1 MVRDK
6 NNNDKLILGNIDS
19 SPGTRSSNLC
29 IVNPIKTSHS
39 IAFCPQLDFLSS
51 IYSKVVQR
59 PFLKHVSRKDNTA
72 TKH

>member
-29 IVNPIKTSHS
+29 TRI
-39 IAFCPQLDFLSS
+39 QLKLV
-51 IYSKVVQR
+51 IE
-59 PFLKHVSRKDNTA
+59 
-72 TKH
+72 

>member
-1 MVRDK
+1 MVSDK

-29 IVNPIKTSHS
+29 TVNPIKTSHS
-39 IAFCPQLDFLSS
+39 IAFCPPARLFIEYIQSS
-51 IYSKVVQR
+51 AR
-59 PFLKHVSRKDNTA
+59 PFLKHVSRRDNTA

>member
-29 IVNPIKTSHS
+29 T
-39 IAFCPQLDFLSS
+39 
-51 IYSKVVQR
+51 
-59 PFLKHVSRKDNTA
+59 
-72 TKH
+72 

>member
-1 MVRDK
+1 MVSDK

-19 SPGTRSSNLC
+19 SPGTRSSNLYT
-29 IVNPIKTSHS
+29 VNPIKTSHS

-51 IYSKVVQR
+51 IYKVVQR
-59 PFLKHVSRKDNTA
+59 PFLKHVSRRDNTA